1 MVPVNIRKIIISD
14 LKKGIKVNE
23 ISRVLDVNKATI
35 YRTTYNVN
43 DVQKVFKDFLDIYI
57 CKRPFIL

>member
-35 YRTTYNVN
+35 YRIKKKYEETG
-43 DVQKVFKDFLDIYI
+43 
-57 CKRPFIL
+57 ILEGNYEPCGKNLN